1 MKDQLEEILRMLYE
15 IPDLIVSNPI
25 DVAFS
30 IGVIT
35 AQLEIIKKSLT
46 YGNGEF

>member
-1 MKDQLEEILRMLYE
+1 MKDQLEEILRHLYE

-25 DVAFS
+25 YVAFS
-30 IGVIT
+30 LGTVT
-35 AQLEIIKKSLT
+35 AQLENIKKNLT